1 MVFLRVTNAQPSIGI
16 YKFIQSN
23 DWMPWYNRVLS
34 TPQFCLNRTV
44 ARSLPQ
50 IRGRCAGFKVKKG
63 AIRIRIRGVTL
74 MRYRIECDRF
84 GNPYLT
90 LLIPT
95 PPSFFFFPHLTSVTR
110 WEKGQVILYPIW
122 VCGIFFKIKIPY
134 FDWKVNL
141 CRYSSNFPQ
150 EFRQKSRGCYPRQSL
165 KS

>member
-1 MVFLRVTNAQPSIGI
+1 
-16 YKFIQSN
+16 
-23 DWMPWYNRVLS
+23 MPWYNRVLS
-34 TPQFCLNRTV
+34 TPQFYLNRTI

-84 GNPYLT
+84 GNPYPS

-95 PPSFFFFPHLTSVTR
+95 PPSFFFFPHSTSVTR
-110 WEKGQVILYPIW
+110 WKKGQVILYPICF
-122 VCGIFFKIKIPY
+122 CGTFFKIKIPQ
-134 FDWKVNL
+134 FVQKTNL
-141 CRYSSNFPQ
+141 CRYFSDFPQ
-150 EFRQKSRGCYPRQSL
+150 EFRQKSRGSYPRRSL